1 MARTSRQER
10 RQRRGIAAG
19 TPPLQPARKPEPAL
33 AGGPPASPP
42 ARPVANGGDDSRPEQ
57 ARRGIWG
64 VRFIQEAIAELRK
77 VEWPNQHQVVSGT
90 AVVLVA
96 CFIVGVFLYV
106 NDRVWSYLVQHLLL
120 R

>member
-19 TPPLQPARKPEPAL
+19 TPPLQPARKPQPVEPVRAE
-33 AGGPPASPP
+33 ATASTAPKVESS
-42 ARPVANGGDDSRPEQ
+42 AEKSES
-57 ARRGIWG
+57 RGIWG
-64 VRFIQEAIAELRK
+64 VRFIREAFAELKK
-77 VEWPNQHQVVSGT
+77 VEWPTQEKVVSGT

-96 CFIVGVFLYV
+96 CVIVGAYLYV
-106 NDRVWSYLVQHLLL
+106 NDRVWSYVVQHVLL

>member
-19 TPPLQPARKPEPAL
+19 TPPLQPPRKPPA
-33 AGGPPASPP
+33 AAPPASPP
-42 ARPVANGGDDSRPEQ
+42 DRPAANGAGEPAPEPSTK
-57 ARRGIWG
+57 RGIWG
-64 VRFIQEAIAELRK
+64 VRFIREAIAELKK
-77 VEWPNQHQVVSGT
+77 VEWPTQEKVVSGT

-96 CFIVGVFLYV
+96 CVIVGAYLYV
-106 NDRVWSYLVQHLLL
+106 NDRVWSYVVQHVLL